1 MDGLDDARV
10 HQTKM
15 HHESFLPISDGV
27 GSSAKASD
35 IVVTFFAITAILKYY
50 HY

>member
-15 HHESFLPISDGV
+15 HHESFLPISV
-27 GSSAKASD
+27 GTSAKASAD
-35 IVVTFFAITAILKYY
+35 IVTFFALTVAILKYY